1 MTDLTKIRE
10 AVEGIKKQYAIDEEH
25 QVNDWLQTLL
35 DTAEKV
41 INAKMPEK
49 IYRQN
54 SQHLT
59 SGDWWACN
67 FCGAMGPCK
76 CANVFNEAIDAWF
89 AIVKVLVHWAELEE
103 LVVGWMTKIFYFSKK
118 LMQLRNRIASE
129 GGDDGRHN
137 F

>member
-10 AVEGIKKQYAIDEEH
+10 AVEGIKKQYAIEEEQ
-25 QVNDWLQTLL
+25 QVHDWLQTLL

-76 CANVFNEAIDAWF
+76 CANLYNEAIDACRL
-89 AIVKVLVHWAELEE
+89 AIVKDYVPRAEVEE
-103 LVVGWMTKIFYFSKK
+103 LVEALEDTKHILFLAKDEAIKEIESALAKW
-118 LMQLRNRIASE
+118 R
-129 GGDDGRHN
+129 G
-137 F
+137 